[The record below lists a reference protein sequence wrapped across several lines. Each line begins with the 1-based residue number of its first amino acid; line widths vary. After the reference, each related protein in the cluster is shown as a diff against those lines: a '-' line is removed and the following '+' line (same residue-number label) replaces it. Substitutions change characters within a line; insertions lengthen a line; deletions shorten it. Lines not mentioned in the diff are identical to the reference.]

1 MSFCGR
7 ARRLAARVVTVLLL
21 AAAVGCGASDEST
34 LSGSA
39 RIEGPAAP
47 AAAPTSEVV
56 RAHATPAALEI
67 PAIGVNTGDL
77 VDLGL
82 TSSGAMEVPD
92 DATTAG
98 WFALSPVPG
107 EPGPTVVAAHVN
119 YQKVP
124 GVFARLHEMKAGD
137 TAVVR
142 RADGTPVRF
151 SVYRVE
157 RYTKSAFPTRDVYGN
172 TEGPELRLIT
182 CGGSFDDATG
192 HYRDNVVVFA
202 RLA

>member
-1 MSFCGR
+1 MGR
-7 ARRLAARVVTVLLL
+7 FAARIVAVLLL
-21 AAAVGCGASDEST
+21 TAAAGCGGAPAP

-39 RIEGPAAP
+39 RIQGPTAAAP
-47 AAAPTSEVV
+47 APPSAVV

-67 PAIGVNTGDL
+67 PAIGVNTGEL

-82 TSSGAMEVPD
+82 TPSGAMDVPD
-92 DATTAG
+92 DADTAG

-107 EPGPTVVAAHVN
+107 EPGPAVLAAHVDFK
-119 YQKVP
+119 KVP
-124 GVFARLHEMKAGD
+124 GVFARLHELKVGD

-151 SVYRVE
+151 VAYRVE
-157 RYTKSAFPTRDVYGN
+157 RFAKSAFPTQDVYGN
-172 TEGPELRLIT
+172 TAGPELRLIT
-182 CGGSFDDATG
+182 CGGAFDQAAG

-202 RLA
+202 RLG